1 MLKIKI
7 IVLYFLLVFVSNAQE
22 LNLKKTES
30 GLFSLGARSTLSL
43 FNDGNKSDYGAG
55 VGGQFRLQVSERVN
69 TDWFFDYLTSDI
81 KNLGN
86 RSDFHIGWSVLFYPW
101 LKPNQLVK
109 PYFLAGHCFDYSRM
123 VANAVP
129 QNFAE
134 RWSSAVQFGIG
145 THFNLTQRLD
155 LSLTSQYMIHLG
167 NHIHAEIHDDMI
179 HFHEEKGGTLEGHLL
194 ITIGLNVKLF
204 DLW

>member
-1 MLKIKI
+1 MK
-7 IVLYFLLVFVSNAQE
+7 LYSVAIFCLAIQTIFGQE
-22 LNLKKTES
+22 IRLNKSES
-30 GLFSLGARSTLSL
+30 GLFSLGARSTVSL
-43 FNDGNKSDYGAG
+43 FNDGNKSDIGSG

-69 TDWFFDYLTSDI
+69 TEWFFDYLSSDI
-81 KNLGN
+81 GKLGN
-86 RSDFHIGWSVLFYPW
+86 RSDYHIGWSVLFYPW
-101 LKPNQLVK
+101 LKENQWLK

-129 QNFAE
+129 ANFAE

-145 THFNLTQRLD
+145 THFQLTQRLD
-155 LSLTSQYMIHLG
+155 FSFTGQYMIHLG
-167 NHIHAEIHDDMI
+167 NHLHPEIHQDMI

-194 ITIGLNVKLF
+194 LTFGLHVKLF